1 MNSLLASVSALAD
14 LDTTDEAAVAEMT
27 QKATWQAS
35 IIGKLDHA
43 LYLIQYLSLQ
53 SNAILADKDG
63 YNAKVKPAVTAIQ
76 QALRTS
82 DPTEIAAAYALN
94 QPAILTWMVASEI
107 NLPTDSYLRQ
117 SGLLD
122 QDRRTENA
130 RSHDLQTD
138 DTTQRAGIKKRQKK
152 VFSPNEQKPHSR
164 SWSCAVVNRYITLE
178 KSQKTFF
185 CAFLSPAADMRITDG
200 ARNSNRW
207 VRIWAGAM
215 KYSCACAGCIRPRPT
230 ILR

>member
-35 IIGKLDHA
+35 IIGKLDHT

-63 YNAKVKPAVTAIQ
+63 YNARVKPAVTAIQ

-130 RSHDLQTD
+130 RSQDLQTD
-138 DTTQRAGIKKRQKK
+138 DTTGLTKM
-152 VFSPNEQKPHSR
+152 S
-164 SWSCAVVNRYITLE
+164 
-178 KSQKTFF
+178 
-185 CAFLSPAADMRITDG
+185 G
-200 ARNSNRW
+200 AH
-207 VRIWAGAM
+207 
-215 KYSCACAGCIRPRPT
+215 CT
-230 ILR
+230 